1 MKKNKKDVRKIKKGC
16 IDSYYSLKLET
27 KLKYEQLCEYI
38 AEKVSKTISEYKIQ
52 AEATFKE
59 EIEKSISDLDLKE
72 LKELNLK
79 TNHEHKKNEKK
90 LDSAIFSNAIEKIEL
105 ELTDRGIKI
114 IPVLDLE
121 RELAEIQ
128 GESES
133 DYEVCSR
140 IYGSAFVCN
149 CDRINLPSLKVK
161 LINDEIVFLRA
172 MLYIFT
178 NGMMV
183 LRISLPIQNVK
194 ITPLFEKETDKYI
207 KEIIDEYNIGIDK
220 SKNNMEEIKNAYLG
234 YIKNGNKKIRNIVYT
249 PATLENIILADYD
262 EMPEKVTN
270 LDSKTIE
277 DLYKIAV
284 APIKRRKDDDL
295 FIDKATEY
303 INKNSE
309 IFDVVKYITSSM
321 GRCVSIVNKNGIIAS
336 NGKMTED
343 ERYKHLINAIRINIE
358 FALIIIMLKKIN
370 SGYTLLQKKLKSN
383 NIHKIQEEYL
393 YNNIFII
400 ELQQSCYGSV
410 KDQIAFLEEKL
421 SHYLATK
428 ENTEKMASIDTII
441 IEKRAR
447 KNLKFQNFLAVG
459 GVLLTAIFGLPA
471 ISETLTF
478 LKEVFIPNIDIP
490 IISIENFSVI
500 SWFVL
505 LLLISIKI
513 IINEFFDNN

>member
-1 MKKNKKDVRKIKKGC
+1 MKKNKKNVRKIKKGC

-38 AEKVSKTISEYKIQ
+38 AKKVAKTISEYKIQ

-72 LKELNLK
+72 LKKLNLK

-105 ELTDRGIKI
+105 EVTDRGIKI

-149 CDRINLPSLKVK
+149 CNRINLPSLKVK

-194 ITPLFEKETDKYI
+194 ITPLFKKETDKYI
-207 KEIIDEYNIGIDK
+207 KDVIDEYNIGIDK
-220 SKNNMEEIKNAYLG
+220 SQNNMEEIKNAY
-234 YIKNGNKKIRNIVYT
+234 NKKIRDIVYT

-262 EMPEKVTN
+262 EMPGKVTN

-277 DLYKIAV
+277 DLYKITV

-309 IFDVVKYITSSM
+309 TFDVVKYITSSM
-321 GRCVSIVNKNGIIAS
+321 GRCVSIVDKNV
-336 NGKMTED
+336 
-343 ERYKHLINAIRINIE
+343 INI
-358 FALIIIMLKKIN
+358 
-370 SGYTLLQKKLKSN
+370 
-383 NIHKIQEEYL
+383 
-393 YNNIFII
+393 
-400 ELQQSCYGSV
+400 
-410 KDQIAFLEEKL
+410 
-421 SHYLATK
+421 
-428 ENTEKMASIDTII
+428 
-441 IEKRAR
+441 
-447 KNLKFQNFLAVG
+447 
-459 GVLLTAIFGLPA
+459 
-471 ISETLTF
+471 
-478 LKEVFIPNIDIP
+478 
-490 IISIENFSVI
+490 
-500 SWFVL
+500 
-505 LLLISIKI
+505 
-513 IINEFFDNN
+513 